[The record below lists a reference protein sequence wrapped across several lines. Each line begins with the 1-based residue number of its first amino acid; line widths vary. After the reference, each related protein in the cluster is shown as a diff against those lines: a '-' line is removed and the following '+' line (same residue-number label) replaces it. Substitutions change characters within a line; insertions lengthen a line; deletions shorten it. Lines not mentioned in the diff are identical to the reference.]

1 MPPAVTPQRQPPS
14 RQAIADDY
22 LADEAALIG
31 ALLPAAHL
39 DPETRARVDE
49 NARRLVEAAR
59 AGRRKFGGI
68 DAMMSE
74 YGLSS
79 EEGVVLMCLAEALLR
94 VPDADT
100 ADKLI
105 ADKIGGR
112 AWDTHLGRSESL
124 LVNASTWGLMLT
136 GRVVD
141 LGEGD
146 GGDVASLVKRL
157 VARSGEPIIRQAMR
171 HAMRI
176 IGGQFVLGRTIE
188 EALRLAAPRAQQG
201 YRFSFDMLGE
211 AAMTARDAA
220 SYLDAYM
227 HAIETIAKHA
237 EPAKDESIFA
247 RPGISIK
254 LSALHP
260 RFEPRQRARVMA
272 ELVPRL
278 LGLVAA
284 AREGGL
290 GVTIDAEEMDRLDL
304 TLEVFAALIGDPA
317 LTGFD
322 GLGIAVQAYGR
333 RAMPVL
339 AWLKA
344 VAERGGHRIPLRLV
358 KGAYWDSEIKY
369 AQEAG
374 LHSYPV
380 FTRKA
385 STDVSFLACARF
397 LLAHRDRFYAQFA
410 THNAHTIAAVHALAG
425 VVVVDDYE
433 FQLLHGMG
441 RAIYEEAT
449 RLDVLGV
456 ACRIYAPVG
465 SHEDLLA
472 YLVRRLLE
480 NGANTSFVHRLADDA
495 APIAEIIADP
505 AEKVAARSLIAH
517 PRIPPPGDLFLP
529 ERKNS
534 RGLLLHE
541 DAVREPLLA
550 AMVKVLEGEAEAA
563 PIIAG
568 KAGGGIARPVFSPHD
583 RQVRVGTVVE
593 ADEATV
599 DAALTS
605 ASAAQAAW
613 DRRGGAE
620 RAVLLEK
627 VADLYEADGARL
639 MALMVREAGKTL
651 DNALADLRE
660 AADFLRYYAS
670 QARRHFA
677 APHPLPGPTGERN
690 VLHMRG
696 RGVFACVSPW
706 NFPLAIFT
714 GQIAAA
720 LAAGNT
726 VLAKPAEQ
734 TPLIAAAAVRLMHQA
749 GIPDNVIQLVPGAGE
764 VVGARLVADR
774 RVAGVAFT
782 GSNETADAIQAA
794 LAARGGAIAPL
805 IAETGGINAMIVD
818 STALPEQAVRDA
830 VRSAFDSAG
839 QRCSAL
845 RVLFVQEDIA
855 GRLIPMLVGATE
867 ELRIGDPLDYS
878 TDIGPVIDE
887 DARTALESHKARMRG
902 EAETLVELP
911 LPEAA
916 RHGTYV
922 APAAYEIAAISALE
936 REVFGPILH
945 VVRFQGGR
953 LAQVC
958 DAINATGYGL
968 TLGVHSRIDETVREV
983 ASSVRVGNIYVNRN
997 QIGAVV
1003 GAQPFGGEGLSG
1015 TGPKAGG
1022 PHYLPRFA
1030 VERVISTDVT
1040 ASGGNAALLSLDPEG
1055 R

>member
-1 MPPAVTPQRQPPS
+1 MRPAANTPIELPL
-14 RQAIADDY
+14 RQAIAADY
-22 LADEAALIG
+22 LAEEAALVR
-31 ALLPAAHL
+31 ALLPAARL
-39 DPETRARVDE
+39 EPEMRARVE
-49 NARRLVEAAR
+49 KNARRLVEAAR
-59 AGRRKFGGI
+59 AGRRKFGGV

-94 VPDADT
+94 VPDANT

-112 AWDTHLGRSESL
+112 AWEAHLGHSDSL

-141 LGEGD
+141 LGEGE
-146 GGDVASLVKRL
+146 GSDVASLVKRL
-157 VARSGEPIIRQAMR
+157 VAKSGEPIIRQAMR

-188 EALRLAAPRAQQG
+188 EALRLGEPQARQG

-220 SYLDAYM
+220 RYLDAYL
-227 HAIETIAKHA
+227 HAAEIIAKHA
-237 EPAKDESIFA
+237 GLGEGESIFA
-247 RPGISIK
+247 RPGVSIK

-260 RFEPRQRARVMA
+260 RFEPRQRARIMA

-278 LGLVAA
+278 SGLVAA
-284 AREGGL
+284 ARERGL
-290 GVTIDAEEMDRLDL
+290 ALTIDAEEMDRLDL
-304 TLEVFAALIGDPA
+304 TLGVFAALIGDRA
-317 LTGFD
+317 AAGWD
-322 GLGIAVQAYGR
+322 GLGIAVQAYAR
-333 RAMPVL
+333 RAMAVL

-344 VAERGGHRIPLRLV
+344 LAEQTGHRIPVRLV
-358 KGAYWDSEIKY
+358 KGAYWDSEIKR

-374 LHSYPV
+374 LESYPV

-397 LLAHRDRFYAQFA
+397 LLAHRDCFYAQFA
-410 THNAHTIAAVHALAG
+410 THNAHSIAAVHALAG
-425 VVVVDDYE
+425 GSADYE
-433 FQLLHGMG
+433 FQRLHGMG
-441 RAIYEEAT
+441 QAIYEDAT
-449 RLDVLGV
+449 RPDGLGV

-480 NGANTSFVHRLADDA
+480 NGANTSFVNRLADDA
-495 APIAEIIADP
+495 APIEEIILDP
-505 AEKVAARSLIAH
+505 AEKVAARKIIPH
-517 PRIPPPGDLFLP
+517 PRIPQPGDVFLP

-534 RGLLLHE
+534 RGFLLHE
-541 DAVREPLLA
+541 DAVRGPLIA
-550 AMVKVLEGEAEAA
+550 AMQSALQEKADAG
-563 PIIAG
+563 PIVAG
-568 KAGGGIARPVFSPHD
+568 KAGSGAERTIFSPHD
-583 RQVRVGTVVE
+583 RRVRVGTVVE
-593 ADEATV
+593 AGEAAV
-599 DAALTS
+599 EAALAS
-605 ASAAQAAW
+605 ASAAQPAW

-620 RAVLLEK
+620 RAELLEQA
-627 VADLYEADGARL
+627 ADLYEANGARL

-660 AADFLRYYAS
+660 AADFLRYYAI
-670 QARRHFA
+670 QARRQFA
-677 APHPLPGPTGERN
+677 GPRTLPSPTGERN
-690 VLHMRG
+690 EMHLHG
-696 RGVFACVSPW
+696 RGVFACISPW

-714 GQIAAA
+714 GQAAAA

-734 TPLIAAAAVRLMHQA
+734 TPLVAAAAVRLMHRA
-749 GIPDNVIQLVPGAGE
+749 GIPDDVIQLLPGAGE

-774 RVAGVAFT
+774 RVSGIAFT
-782 GSNETADAIQAA
+782 GSNETADAIQKL
-794 LAARGGAIAPL
+794 LAGRGGAIVPL

-845 RVLFVQEDIA
+845 RLLCVQEDIA
-855 GRLIPMLVGATE
+855 GRLLEMLVGAMQ
-867 ELRIGDPLDYS
+867 ELTIGDPLDYA
-878 TDIGPVIDE
+878 TDVGPVIDE
-887 DARTALESHKARMRG
+887 DARATLEAHKAQMRKQ
-902 EAETLVELP
+902 AKTLVELR
-911 LPEAA
+911 LPAAA
-916 RHGTYV
+916 RHGTFV
-922 APAAYEIAAISALE
+922 APAAYEIDSILVLK

-945 VVRFQGGR
+945 VVRFQAGR

-958 DAINATGYGL
+958 EAINATGYGL
-968 TLGVHSRIDETVREV
+968 TLGVHSRIDETVSEV
-983 ASSVRVGNIYVNRN
+983 ASRVRVGNIYVNRN

-1030 VERVISTDVT
+1030 VERVTSTDIT

>member
-1 MPPAVTPQRQPPS
+1 MSRPAAKARPPS
-14 RQAIADDY
+14 RAAISAEY
-22 LADEAALIG
+22 LAEESKLVR
-31 ALLPAAHL
+31 ALLPAARL
-39 DPETRARVDE
+39 EPGMRARVE
-49 NARRLVEAAR
+49 NDARRLVAAAR
-59 AGRRKFGGI
+59 AGRRKFGGV

-94 VPDADT
+94 VPDAET

-112 AWDTHLGRSESL
+112 AWETHLGHSQSL

-141 LGEGD
+141 LGEEQGR
-146 GGDVASLVKRL
+146 DVASLVKRL

-188 EALRLAAPRAQQG
+188 EALRLAAPQEKQG

-220 SYLDAYM
+220 RYLDRYM
-227 HAIETIAKHA
+227 DAIEVIAKHA
-237 EPAKDESIFA
+237 RPGEGEGIFA
-247 RPGISIK
+247 RPGISVK

-260 RFEPRQRARVMA
+260 RFEPRQRDRIMT
-272 ELVPRL
+272 ELAPRL
-278 LGLVAA
+278 VTLVSAVRERGLA
-284 AREGGL
+284 L
-290 GVTIDAEEMDRLDL
+290 TIDAEEMDRLDL
-304 TLEVFAALIGDPA
+304 TLEVFAALIGDKA
-317 LTGFD
+317 AAGWD

-339 AWLKA
+339 EWLNA
-344 VAERGGHRIPLRLV
+344 LATSSGHRVPLRLV
-358 KGAYWDSEIKY
+358 KGAYWDTEVKR

-374 LHSYPV
+374 LESYPV

-385 STDVSFLACARF
+385 STDVSYLACARY

-410 THNAHTIAAVHALAG
+410 THNAHTVAAVHALAG
-425 VVVVDDYE
+425 GSADYE
-433 FQLLHGMG
+433 FQRLHGMG
-441 RAIYEEAT
+441 QAIYEDAI
-449 RLDVLGV
+449 RPDGLGV

-480 NGANTSFVHRLADDA
+480 NGANTSFVNRLADDA
-495 APIAEIIADP
+495 APIEEIVLDP
-505 AEKVAARSLIAH
+505 AEKVAARQIIPH
-517 PRIPPPGDLFLP
+517 PRIPPPGDIFLP

-541 DAVREPLLA
+541 DAVREPLVA
-550 AMVKVLEGEAEAA
+550 AMQAALQEKAEAG
-563 PIIAG
+563 PIVAG
-568 KAGGGIARPVFSPHD
+568 RAGTGTERPVVSPHD
-583 RQVRVGTVVE
+583 RRLRIGTVVE

-599 DAALTS
+599 EAALAA

-620 RAVLLEK
+620 RADLLEK
-627 VADLYEADGARL
+627 AAALYEADGPRL
-639 MALMVREAGKTL
+639 MALLVREAGKTL

-660 AADFLRYYAS
+660 AVDFLRYYAFE
-670 QARRHFA
+670 ARRQFA
-677 APHPLPGPTGERN
+677 RPRALPGPTGERN
-690 VLHMRG
+690 ELHLHG
-696 RGVFACVSPW
+696 RGAFACISPW

-714 GQIAAA
+714 GQISAA

-734 TPLIAAAAVRLMHQA
+734 TPLVAAVAVRLMHRA
-749 GIPDNVIQLVPGAGE
+749 GIPDDVIQLLPGAGE

-774 RVAGVAFT
+774 RVSGIAFT
-782 GSNETADAIQAA
+782 GSNATADAIQKV
-794 LAARGGAIAPL
+794 LAGRGGAIVPL

-818 STALPEQAVRDA
+818 STALPEQAVHDA

-845 RVLFVQEDIA
+845 RLLCVQEDIA
-855 GRLIPMLVGATE
+855 DRLLEMLVGAVE
-867 ELRIGDPLDYS
+867 ELRIGDPLDYA
-878 TDIGPVIDE
+878 TDVGPVIDA
-887 DARTALESHKARMRG
+887 DARAALEAHKKQMRKQ
-902 EAETLVELP
+902 AKTLVELK
-911 LPEAA
+911 LPEATQ
-916 RHGTYV
+916 HGTYV
-922 APAAYEIAAISALE
+922 APAVYEIGAISDLQ

-945 VVRFQGGR
+945 VVRFQAGR
-953 LAQVC
+953 LRQVC
-958 DAINATGYGL
+958 EAINATGYGL
-968 TLGVHSRIDETVREV
+968 TLGVHSRIDETVSEV
-983 ASSVRVGNIYVNRN
+983 ASRVRVGNIYVNRN

-1030 VERVISTDVT
+1030 VERVTSTDTT
-1040 ASGGNAALLSLDPEG
+1040 ASGGNAALLSLDPKG